1 MPYYSNIPTANQ
13 KLKDSQPLLLANFT
27 ALNAFGNGYA
37 DFPVQGSTP
46 TFGSGDTGLYTKQ
59 DNAITTKNEM
69 YLHRQGTSGLLEVP
83 FTASKMSDNTA
94 AASVNGWSYL
104 PSGLLIK
111 WGVFQSTQAAGTLN
125 IVDVGTI
132 SGGPSYTQV
141 FQTYATPFWQGAATA
156 NFPVVT
162 VTNQQDTLAGNF
174 RCMFSSYTAGSTYT
188 RYLVMGV

>member
-37 DFPVQGSTP
+37 DFPVQGSAP

-59 DNAITTKNEM
+59 DNTITNKNEM

-94 AASVNGWSYL
+94 INSISGWSYL

-111 WGVFQSTQAAGTLN
+111 WGYDFAVNGTNGNPLLLTTGVN
-125 IVDVGTI
+125 
-132 SGGPSYTQV
+132 SGGPDFTRL
-141 FQTYATPFWQGAATA
+141 FTAIITPRCST
-156 NFPVVT
+156 VKEILDVT
-162 VTNQQDTLAGNF
+162 FIFLMD
-174 RCMFSSYTAGSTYT
+174 
-188 RYLVMGV
+188 